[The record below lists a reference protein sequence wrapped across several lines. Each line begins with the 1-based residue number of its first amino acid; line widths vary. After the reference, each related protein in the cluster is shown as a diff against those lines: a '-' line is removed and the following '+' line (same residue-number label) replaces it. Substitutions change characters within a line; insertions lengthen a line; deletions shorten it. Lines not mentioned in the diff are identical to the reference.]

1 MYEGVP
7 VYALF
12 TFILDRCPW
21 SMTVFDAVGE
31 SKDSCVFTV
40 TLAAVEYVTRGL
52 GDTLLS
58 WTLTLN

>member
-1 MYEGVP
+1 
-7 VYALF
+7 
-12 TFILDRCPW
+12 
-21 SMTVFDAVGE
+21 MTVFDAVGE

-52 GDTLLS
+52 GSTLLS